1 MSPSQPEETPSDD
14 QKTLPETKG
23 DGRSDPPGRDTRE
36 GDAKDGAPARGS
48 RSGPAEK
55 RLQGHWL
62 LAKMGKRV
70 LRPGGIELTRRVIAE
85 ADPTSEDRIVEFGP
99 GVGRTAEILLA
110 VEPRQ
115 YTGVDPKNSQGAP
128 QLLEVLKAHPQARLQ
143 TADARQT
150 GLPDACADLVVG
162 EALLTMQSDQDKL
175 AIMREAFRILAPG
188 GRYAIHELGFR
199 PDDVPEEVVAEVSR
213 ALSRTIKVGARPLT
227 SANWQR
233 LLREAGFEVDYADS
247 NPMALLESKRLVSD
261 EGLFGALRFGW
272 NVLRNRAARER
283 IRAMRAVFR
292 KHRDNMNA
300 VGFVA
305 RKPAA

>member
-1 MSPSQPEETPSDD
+1 
-14 QKTLPETKG
+14 
-23 DGRSDPPGRDTRE
+23 
-36 GDAKDGAPARGS
+36 
-48 RSGPAEK
+48 
-55 RLQGHWL
+55 
-62 LAKMGKRV
+62 MGKRV

-199 PDDVPEEVVAEVSR
+199 PDDVPEPLPDDDPEAGRWYVYHRAGRACLRCGRSVCEREVVGRRLFWCPGCVVR
-213 ALSRTIKVGARPLT
+213 FLSGVMGVNLQGGGVICVLPPDGM
-227 SANWQR
+227 
-233 LLREAGFEVDYADS
+233 GH
-247 NPMALLESKRLVSD
+247 
-261 EGLFGALRFGW
+261 EGWGTC
-272 NVLRNRAARER
+272 
-283 IRAMRAVFR
+283 
-292 KHRDNMNA
+292 
-300 VGFVA
+300 
-305 RKPAA
+305 

>member
-188 GRYAIHELGFR
+188 
-199 PDDVPEEVVAEVSR
+199 
-213 ALSRTIKVGARPLT
+213 
-227 SANWQR
+227 
-233 LLREAGFEVDYADS
+233 
-247 NPMALLESKRLVSD
+247 
-261 EGLFGALRFGW
+261 
-272 NVLRNRAARER
+272 ER
-283 IRAMRAVFR
+283 IGDLQRR
-292 KHRDNMNA
+292 
-300 VGFVA
+300 
-305 RKPAA
+305 